1 MNEELLRLAIEA
13 LESDNPDVQTR
24 AAITLRAA
32 LAQHEAR
39 QDDWKQFEFHVVV
52 KSQGKSQGESY
63 DDWKPAPDLA

>member
-13 LESDNPDVQTR
+13 LESDNPDVQLR

-32 LAQHEAR
+32 LARHEAR
-39 QDDWKQFEFHVVV
+39 Q
-52 KSQGKSQGESY
+52 